1 MYIVKRLAGRAV
13 RARRALRG
21 IALAVMSAA
30 PQAGQYEQ
38 PPSFSAAQVLPPNLL
53 QSPYYTIG
61 NHVGLD
67 DFQYV
72 FRVDTKWGSFTV
84 KGADLM
90 RVRAREI
97 AATAKM
103 EEVGDAETV
112 VDAAGRTALKPLATA
127 KDLVTAPGKTIGDT
141 FKGVGNIFGSA
152 GASMSATDPHKEGVV
167 ASLTGGATARRK
179 LAYAFG
185 VDPNTSFPPLHDE
198 LTRLATA
205 NAIGETGVNAGLA
218 FVTGGAGIAI
228 SVGGTSRTLRLALRD
243 KTAAQLEKD
252 GRTMLASIGVSGGGD
267 GRILRQPQSLPDRQV
282 HHRRGAGQSRRN
294 ERPRDLHRRRRQRQ
308 EHRDGLLLSPPGR
321 ADRGLRQEGRAG
333 HRVRARGRRA
343 DAANGQG
350 HGQHPAGR
358 LSLLVAPARR
368 PGRGRR
374 TRRRAMDHRA
384 RQPEGD
390 VATRCARLDAGAEG
404 RGETRRIIQ
413 AYFSMPM
420 PGPLV

>member
-1 MYIVKRLAGRAV
+1 MPAG
-13 RARRALRG
+13 
-21 IALAVMSAA
+21 ALALVVLSVA

-38 PPSFSAAQVLPPNLL
+38 PPSFSAAQVLPANLL
-53 QSPYYTIG
+53 RSPDYTVG
-61 NHVGLD
+61 KHVGLD
-67 DFQYV
+67 NFQYV
-72 FRVDTKWGSFTV
+72 FKVDTRWGSFAV
-84 KGADLM
+84 RGSDLM

-103 EEVGDAETV
+103 EEIGGAATV
-112 VDAAGRTALKPLATA
+112 ADAAGRTALKPLATA

-228 SVGGTSRTLRLALRD
+228 SIGGTSRTLRLALRD

-252 GRTMLASIGVSGGGD
+252 GRAMLAAIGIAGGSVDAFYANPNLSPTDKFIIVTALADLGGTA
-267 GRILRQPQSLPDRQV
+267 GREIFIAGAANANSSEMGFFYRRQAELIAAYDRRIAPVTAFVPAGGAPMLQTAKGTASV
-282 HHRRGAGQSRRN
+282 LSVDYLYWSPRLEGLVAGAGRGGT
-294 ERPRDLHRRRRQRQ
+294 LWIT
-308 EHRDGLLLSPPGR
+308 GR
-321 ADRGLRQEGRAG
+321 ASQRATSQL
-333 HRVRARGRRA
+333 
-343 DAANGQG
+343 AALGWTVVPKAG
-350 HGQHPAGR
+350 GR
-358 LSLLVAPARR
+358 L
-368 PGRGRR
+368 
-374 TRRRAMDHRA
+374 
-384 RQPEGD
+384 
-390 VATRCARLDAGAEG
+390 
-404 RGETRRIIQ
+404 GE
-413 AYFSMPM
+413 
-420 PGPLV
+420 

>member
-1 MYIVKRLAGRAV
+1 VMSSFRQLRRRGAPLGALSGMIVLAAF
-13 RARRALRG
+13 
-21 IALAVMSAA
+21 SAA

-38 PPSFSAAQVLPPNLL
+38 SPSFSASHVLSPNLL
-53 QSPYYTIG
+53 RSPYYTVG
-61 NHVGLD
+61 GHVGLD

-72 FRVDTKWGSFTV
+72 FRVDTKWGTFTV
-84 KGADLM
+84 EGADLM

-103 EEVGDAETV
+103 EEIGGAETV

-205 NAIGETGVNAGLA
+205 NAIGETGVNAGFA

-243 KTAAQLEKD
+243 KTAAQLEQD
-252 GRTMLASIGVSGGGD
+252 GRGMLASIGVSGGTVDAFYANPNLSPTDKFIIVNALVMLGGTS
-267 GRILRQPQSLPDRQV
+267 GREIFIAGAANAKSIEMGFFYRRQAELIAEYDKKVAPVTAFVRAGGAPMLQTGKGTVSILPVDYLFWSPPLEGLV
-282 HHRRGAGQSRRN
+282 AGAGRGG
-294 ERPRDLHRRRRQRQ
+294 ELWIT
-308 EHRDGLLLSPPGR
+308 GR
-321 ADRGLRQEGRAG
+321 ASQRAT
-333 HRVRARGRRA
+333 AQL
-343 DAANGQG
+343 AALGWTLVPKAG
-350 HGQHPAGR
+350 GR
-358 LSLLVAPARR
+358 L
-368 PGRGRR
+368 
-374 TRRRAMDHRA
+374 
-384 RQPEGD
+384 
-390 VATRCARLDAGAEG
+390 
-404 RGETRRIIQ
+404 GE
-413 AYFSMPM
+413 
-420 PGPLV
+420 